1 MVAFFQ
7 SVLAIAQ
14 PSERARSVGV
24 LMGIAESDPDAP
36 RRVIALR
43 QGLQELG
50 WTEGKNLRIFYR
62 WTAEPE
68 LVPVLAKELVAQ
80 QPDVI
85 VASSSFVLAML
96 LRETRTAP
104 IVFVTA
110 ADPVGDGFVTSL
122 ARPGGNAAGY
132 TNNLASMGGKWLE
145 LLREIAPGVTRVGV
159 MFNRTTAPGGGTY
172 FLEPTERAAK
182 LAGVHSF
189 AAPLSDPV
197 DVESVFS
204 SLASEPGGGL
214 IVMPD
219 NFTTIH
225 RRLITAKATEYHIP
239 VIYPFRYFAVDGGL
253 LSYGADL
260 IDLYRRTGSLIDRI
274 LKGAKPAELPIQSP
288 AKFELVINLNTAR
301 QLGVTVNKL
310 MLGRADEVI
319 E

>member
-1 MVAFFQ
+1 
-7 SVLAIAQ
+7 
-14 PSERARSVGV
+14 
-24 LMGIAESDPDAP
+24 MGIAESDPEGP

-62 WTAEPE
+62 WTADPE
-68 LVPVLAKELVAQ
+68 LVPVLAKDVVAQ
-80 QPDVI
+80 QPDI
-85 VASSSFVLAML
+85 MVASSSLVLATL
-96 LRETRTAP
+96 LRETRTTP
-104 IVFVTA
+104 IIFVTA
-110 ADPVGDGFVTSL
+110 SDPVGDGFVPSL
-122 ARPGGNAAGY
+122 ARPGGNATGF

-145 LLREIAPGVTRVGV
+145 LLRELAPGVTRVGI
-159 MFNRTTAPGGGTY
+159 MFNRTTAPSSGTY

-189 AAPLSDPV
+189 ATPLSDST

-204 SLASEPGGGL
+204 SIASEPGGGL
-214 IVMPD
+214 MVIPD
-219 NFTTIH
+219 NYTTIH
-225 RRLITAKATEYHIP
+225 RQLITAKAIQYQIP
-239 VIYPFRYFAVDGGL
+239 AIYPFRYFAVEGGL

-288 AKFELVINLNTAR
+288 ARFELVINLNTAR
-301 QLGVTVNKL
+301 KLGVTVNKL